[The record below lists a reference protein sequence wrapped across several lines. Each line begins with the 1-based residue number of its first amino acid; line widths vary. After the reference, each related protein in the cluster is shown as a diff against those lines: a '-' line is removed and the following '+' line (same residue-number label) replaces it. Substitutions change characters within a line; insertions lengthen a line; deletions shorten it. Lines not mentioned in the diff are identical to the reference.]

1 MPYKQTNLSPFAIC
15 ILNNKKNFFKFSHN
29 FATGIS
35 GHHTLSSTTIKF
47 ELVNV
52 PPKKNMYRSY
62 KNFHLGTLMNSIRK
76 KVAKKANLGIKID
89 QKLTFN
95 SHIKIMYN
103 RRSKFVSTFKDINLS

>member
-35 GHHTLSSTTIKF
+35 GHHTLSSTH
-47 ELVNV
+47 VNG

-62 KNFHLGTLMNSIRK
+62 KNFHLDTLMNSIRK
-76 KVAKKANLGIKID
+76 KVAKKKPNLGIKID